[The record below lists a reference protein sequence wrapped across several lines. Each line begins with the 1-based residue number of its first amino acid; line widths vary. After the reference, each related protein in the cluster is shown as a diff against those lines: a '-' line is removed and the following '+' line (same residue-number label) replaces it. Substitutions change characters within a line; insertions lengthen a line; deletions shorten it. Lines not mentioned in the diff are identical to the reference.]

1 MPLYRSLGQFQA
13 FGYLTHKHTVI
24 IVHDYDFAL
33 RFRQIGYLAA
43 DKSAHFAVFKRKS
56 DIIITARHF
65 ARYAVERQMR
75 AFSVTVNISCINIL

>member
-33 RFRQIGYLAA
+33 RFGQIGYLAA
-43 DKSAHFAVFKRKS
+43 DKSAHFAVFKR
-56 DIIITARHF
+56 
-65 ARYAVERQMR
+65 
-75 AFSVTVNISCINIL
+75 